1 MKSFK
6 HFLNES
12 IVDQFLAVKEQA
24 LKAKAV
30 VDQHNA
36 KPSIVSRLTNLK
48 PSITVKMPGQG
59 VNANMKSPNPRM
71 SYVASA
77 AMAPIPKIAG
87 AYNEIFKMS
96 SSKINR
102 SGPADNDTINTIA
115 HELAHSYQHETQN
128 KNTKQRISNRAK
140 KTIGTLAAA
149 AVSAAHIGGIHT
161 HDITSAAMSAATIG
175 AWGLIGSLA
184 APFTGLVKTSK
195 PRSKKMSG
203 NIVQRI
209 GKRIGLMKLNR
220 RDRNKKKFN
229 ETRHPY
235 WNSDVEANARVI
247 GHAVEH
253 LHDYHHQMAR
263 HLALDWNHEPG
274 KMISD
279 FRNKHM
285 KAFEDSEKD
294 RPVSKSVRAHMKKQ
308 FGRILQHHENQL
320 PKDLHTDSVAVEYF
334 NKHHGDFAAIGKERQ
349 ARHDAIYKQ

>member
-48 PSITVKMPGQG
+48 PSVNAKMPGRG
-59 VNANMKSPNPRM
+59 VNANIKSPNPKM
-71 SYVASA
+71 SYVAGALMSS
-77 AMAPIPKIAG
+77 IPKLQG
-87 AYNEIFKMS
+87 YYNEIFKMS
-96 SSKINR
+96 SSKINK
-102 SGPADNDTINTIA
+102 SGTADNNTTNTIA

-128 KNTKQRISNRAK
+128 KNTKQIISNRAK
-140 KTIGTLAAA
+140 KTIGALTGA
-149 AVSAAHIGGIHT
+149 AVSAAYLGHPIA
-161 HDITSAAMSAATIG
+161 HDIPSAAMSAAAIG
-175 AWGLIGSLA
+175 AWGLVGSMA
-184 APFTGLVKTSK
+184 SPFSGTLKYST

-235 WNSDVEANARVI
+235 WNSDLEANARVI

-263 HLALDWNHEPG
+263 HLALNWNNEPG

-308 FGRILQHHENQL
+308 FGRILQHHEDQL
-320 PKDLHTDSVAVEYF
+320 PKDLHRDSVAHDYF
-334 NKHHGDFAAIGKERQ
+334 NKHHGDFAAIGKEHE